1 MSLSTNLNPLKFS
14 KRFIVAAHLQ
24 RSAASQP
31 SYRITNRVN
40 HNYHSWEVEAM
51 IHFPE
56 TVTCSSNQSFNTLSN
71 TIPIYLGV
79 FHLAI
84 LNSSRYRYLKYYR
97 TEPITRKIT
106 LCKFKMR
113 SKRKKRRKSEK
124 RRKECEEIR
133 KSSRSRLNITRLAKE
148 VPVHH

>member
-1 MSLSTNLNPLKFS
+1 
-14 KRFIVAAHLQ
+14 
-24 RSAASQP
+24 
-31 SYRITNRVN
+31 
-40 HNYHSWEVEAM
+40 M

-56 TVTCSSNQSFNTLSN
+56 TVTCSSNQSFNTLNN
-71 TIPIYLGV
+71 TIPIFLGV
-79 FHLAI
+79 FLLAI
-84 LNSSRYRYLKYYR
+84 LNSSRYRCLKYYR
-97 TEPITRKIT
+97 TEPITRKST

-133 KSSRSRLNITRLAKE
+133 KSSRSRLNITHLAKE